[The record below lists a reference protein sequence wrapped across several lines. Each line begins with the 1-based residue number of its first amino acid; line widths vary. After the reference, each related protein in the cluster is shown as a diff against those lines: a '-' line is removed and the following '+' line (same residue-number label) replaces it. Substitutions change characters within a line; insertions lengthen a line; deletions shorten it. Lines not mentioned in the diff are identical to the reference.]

1 MIFLNVRVRILSSN
15 DDTVNH
21 RRSEWH
27 RCEGSSGLSLHRQA
41 ARHPGIFPHPHH
53 ALGARTPTDATRR
66 TQVTCLR
73 PQSMSPVLRTPEQ
86 HGHPST
92 PRSDEH
98 TSRSLKFK
106 KKSPNQRELRV
117 TPRAFT
123 THTSVSASTPAA
135 PTEPWLTPT
144 EGTYQ
149 ICCILPG
156 LELRISFKCLPLI
169 TGSLKKARQGA
180 IPGGLIALC
189 DTLQGAAYGF
199 PSQALPSVPRS

>member
-1 MIFLNVRVRILSSN
+1 MTTLSTTEEVNGTAVRA
-15 DDTVNH
+15 
-21 RRSEWH
+21 
-27 RCEGSSGLSLHRQA
+27 SLACLCADKQPTIRASFHT
-41 ARHPGIFPHPHH
+41 HTM
-53 ALGARTPTDATRR
+53 LWELCTPTDATRR

-73 PQSMSPVLRTPEQ
+73 PQSMSPVLRTPER

-189 DTLQGAAYGF
+189 GTLQGAAYGF